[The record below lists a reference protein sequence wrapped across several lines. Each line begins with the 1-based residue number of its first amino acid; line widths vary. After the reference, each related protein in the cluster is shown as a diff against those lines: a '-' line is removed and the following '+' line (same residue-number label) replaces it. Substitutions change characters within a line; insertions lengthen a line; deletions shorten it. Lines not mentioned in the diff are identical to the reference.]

1 MPRLVR
7 RRPLS
12 ERIISYLNPYDFLL
26 WLSEEFEGGD
36 WEQLEK
42 NWALPIGIVLN
53 LVFLVARANSR
64 SSGSKAFDDV
74 FGDDD
79 STSVRGWL
87 VSEFAFYCLF
97 IFILNP
103 KLIVAL
109 NSLRS
114 SSISWPLPPRRM
126 PSIRSTRSDTIACSR
141 ILSIQLRQHPRPSAC
156 ASIRAP

>member
-42 NWALPIGIVLN
+42 NWALPIGIALN
-53 LVFLVARANSR
+53 LVFLIARANSR

-79 STSVRGWL
+79 STSLRGWL
-87 VSEFAFYCLF
+87 VSESASTACSF
-97 IFILNP
+97 FILNR
-103 KLIVAL
+103 KLIVASNRPL
-109 NSLRS
+109 S
-114 SSISWPLPPRRM
+114 SSISWPLPPWRM
-126 PSIRSTRSDTIACSR
+126 PSIRSTRSGTIACSR
-141 ILSIQLRQHPRPSAC
+141 ILSIPLRQHPQPSAC
-156 ASIRAP
+156 ALIRAP

>member
-42 NWALPIGIVLN
+42 NWALPIGIALN
-53 LVFLVARANSR
+53 LVFLIARANSR

-87 VSEFAFYCLF
+87 VSESAFYCLF
-97 IFILNP
+97 IFHLEQKVNCCF
-103 KLIVAL
+103 K
-109 NSLRS
+109 
-114 SSISWPLPPRRM
+114 
-126 PSIRSTRSDTIACSR
+126 
-141 ILSIQLRQHPRPSAC
+141 
-156 ASIRAP
+156 